1 MNINMSDKSY
11 NRLSTTVRLILP
23 AIGTLYF
30 TFANVWGLPYGEQVV
45 GSIAALTVF
54 LGVVLTLAKKV
65 WSQNADGQIVLDQ
78 TDPSKDVYS
87 LEMGIPL
94 EDLAGKKQV
103 TLNVAP
109 PSV

>member
-1 MNINMSDKSY
+1 MKFNISDKTY
-11 NRLSTTVRLILP
+11 NRLNNTVKLILP
-23 AIGTLYF
+23 ALGTLYF

-65 WSQNADGQIVLDQ
+65 WSQTADGQIVVDQ
-78 TDPSKDVYS
+78 SDPTKDVYS

-94 EDLAGKKQV
+94 EDIASKKQI
-103 TLNVAP
+103 TLNVG
-109 PSV
+109 S